1 MNYTE
6 LNEVYV
12 WGNNASSEIGLTDDL
27 VAQNKV
33 SYNKDKGY
41 LLKPVKHTNF
51 QKMCAQ
57 VAPGNINSC
66 FLCVDDQNRSFVIS
80 CGVALVAAE
89 GQPEI

>member
-1 MNYTE
+1 MAESDLGDGYKNNKPQIFKTMNYTE

-41 LLKPVKHTNF
+41 LFKPVKHTNF
-51 QKMCAQ
+51 
-57 VAPGNINSC
+57 
-66 FLCVDDQNRSFVIS
+66 
-80 CGVALVAAE
+80 
-89 GQPEI
+89 